1 MTDTPTT
8 TSLSSFDACEKE
20 GKQCVMTMMKEKK
33 AKTTTPLQKQS
44 NWRTIQERILPRL
57 LSLSRTK
64 EDLNKC
70 KMLAMSSITFNTTI
84 DYSEKETQK
93 EEEEAFR
100 KRLMKQF
107 VLLSMQQQ
115 EEDAKNSSAEAK
127 FIDKLLKE
135 EKYLFCLNR
144 EEILRY
150 RKDRVDLGPVNV
162 AEEKKQRKTNIEKSN
177 DDGENVQKVMIY
189 AKMFDD
195 VFPTS
200 TLRMMQKQFGDVQ
213 SPFWMQ
219 HEYFNRE
226 KNSQRQFFSYVHDI
240 VVGENEEERN
250 NNFSSTMDVVIEYAK
265 CVAGRAF
272 PRVLRE
278 ATNAE
283 WWCHNRAHCEG
294 HQIHFDSDDE
304 GINGLRHPICSVV
317 VFISANGEMMEDERN
332 KSNKRQRTTTS
343 ENPAAFVGGPT
354 LVTTQRDGDQKNTNF
369 NEINGW
375 LAYPKTN
382 RCVVFDGEL
391 LHGVVPGRGLNAF
404 INNDSYTEKST
415 PLPTRTTLMIAFWDE
430 IEVRGSIGSIGSARA
445 FPPYQQVKDEKAH
458 WRNLFNIEDTEES
471 GVVRD
476 RTEIEKRALRAP
488 EMYLVPVEK
497 VWHPL
502 NDIAKEMITLPNY
515 DRCFQGF

>member
-1 MTDTPTT
+1 MTEDTPTT
-8 TSLSSFDACEKE
+8 KKTSVSSEFDTCEKE
-20 GKQCVMTMMKEKK
+20 GKRLVMTMMKEKK
-33 AKTTTPLQKQS
+33 Q
-44 NWRTIQERILPRL
+44 NWRSIQEGLLPRL
-57 LSLSRTK
+57 LALSRTR

-70 KMLAMSSITFNTTI
+70 KMLAMSSITCNTTI
-84 DYSEKETQK
+84 DDSEKETEK

-115 EEDAKNSSAEAK
+115 EEDAKYSSAEAK
-127 FIDKLLKE
+127 FIAKLLKE

-150 RKDRVDLGPVNV
+150 GKDRVDLGPVVNV
-162 AEEKKQRKTNIEKSN
+162 AEEKKQKKKSN
-177 DDGENVQKVMIY
+177 DDDGENVQQQEMIY

-226 KNSQRQFFSYVHDI
+226 KKNSQRQFFSYVHDI
-240 VVGENEEERN
+240 VVGENEEERT

-278 ATNAE
+278 ATKAE

-294 HQIHFDSDDE
+294 HQMHFDSDDE

-332 KSNKRQRTTTS
+332 KNNKRQRTTTS

-404 INNDSYTEKST
+404 INNDSYTDEKST
-415 PLPTRTTLMIAFWDE
+415 PLPTRTTLMIAFWDD

-445 FPPYQQVKDEKAH
+445 FPTYRQVKDEKAH
-458 WRNLFNIEDTEES
+458 WRNLFNIEDKEES
-471 GVVRD
+471 GVIQD

>member
-1 MTDTPTT
+1 MTEDTPTK
-8 TSLSSFDACEKE
+8 TSVSSEFDKCEKE
-20 GKQCVMTMMKEKK
+20 GKRIVMTMMKEKK
-33 AKTTTPLQKQS
+33 Q
-44 NWRTIQERILPRL
+44 NWRTIQEGLLPRL
-57 LSLSRTK
+57 LALSRTR

-84 DYSEKETQK
+84 DDSEKETQK

-115 EEDAKNSSAEAK
+115 EEDAKYSSAEAK
-127 FIDKLLKE
+127 FIAKLLKE

-150 RKDRVDLGPVNV
+150 GKDRVDLGPVVNV
-162 AEEKKQRKTNIEKSN
+162 AEEKKQKKKSN
-177 DDGENVQKVMIY
+177 DDDGENVQQQEMIY

-213 SPFWMQ
+213 SPFWTQ

-226 KNSQRQFFSYVHDI
+226 KKNSQRQFFSYVHDI
-240 VVGENEEERN
+240 VVGENEEERT

-278 ATNAE
+278 ATKAE

-294 HQIHFDSDDE
+294 HQMHFDSDDE

-332 KSNKRQRTTTS
+332 KNNKRQRTTTS

-404 INNDSYTEKST
+404 INNDSYTDEKST
-415 PLPTRTTLMIAFWDE
+415 PLPTRTTLMIAFWDD

-445 FPPYQQVKDEKAH
+445 FPTYQQVKDEKAH
-458 WRNLFNIEDTEES
+458 WRNLFNIEDIEEES
-471 GVVRD
+471 GVIQD

-502 NDIAKEMITLPNY
+502 NEFAKEMITLPNY